1 LVGKNLTKDEV
12 IEMTDTSKKLTELGI
27 AQMVDISAV
36 RTNSSDERVAAVVSA
51 AKKHNCYLVTVLPAQ
66 TLLAKRLLDG
76 GLSPKLGGNV
86 GFPSGGKTTTI
97 KVAEARELV
106 RLGVNEID
114 MVIDVAAH
122 LSGRYNDV
130 LNDIKAVVDASDGL
144 PVKVILECFYL
155 NDTQIRKGCDL
166 AIQACAAFVKTGS
179 GWTLAGATLEN
190 VTLIKQH
197 VGDQIAIKASG
208 GVQGLDMVLKLYQ
221 RGATRFGISLQSAL
235 GIFEAA
241 EEVAPLANEDQ
252 D

>member
-1 LVGKNLTKDEV
+1 
-12 IEMTDTSKKLTELGI
+12 MTDTSKKLTDLGI

-36 RTNSSDERVAAVVSA
+36 RTNSSDERVTSVVSA
-51 AKKHNCYLVTVLPAQ
+51 AKKHKCYLVTVLPAQ

-76 GLSPKLGGNV
+76 ESSPKLGGNV
-86 GFPSGGKTTTI
+86 GFPSGGQTTSI

-106 RLGVNEID
+106 RMGVNEID

-155 NDTQIRKGCDL
+155 NNLQIRKGCDL

-179 GWTLAGATLEN
+179 GWTPAGATLEN
-190 VTLIKQH
+190 VALIKQH

-208 GVQGLDMVLKLYQ
+208 GVQGLDMVQQLYQ
-221 RGATRFGISLQSAL
+221 LGATRFGISLQSAL
-235 GIFEAA
+235 RIFEAA
-241 EEVAPLANEDQ
+241 EEAEPLANEDQ
-252 D
+252 E